1 VLAGFFAL
9 VDPRNT
15 FAMRK
20 PIAAIIVLLS
30 LCVLLALLTVN
41 LLVTRNKPFL
51 LERAE
56 RILGRQVKVSE
67 IEVSLLPLCVRFDN
81 LAVSDDPAYAS
92 GLFFEARSLQLSM
105 ELLPLLL
112 QRVRIKSIAV
122 QNPRISVIRN
132 EMGSYNFST
141 LGKVEKNGATENRKR
156 SSNDARRLW
165 LKPPLLV
172 RNVEVVNGIVRYLD
186 TRSDLTATQVDLKIT
201 DFALNAPFTLELALA
216 IFAPKQNIR
225 IRTSLG
231 PIDGASAVTEVPLD
245 GRIDAQELNM
255 DELRAAAPTLR
266 KTLPK
271 ALDLRGVY
279 TIKDL
284 TLQGTLSHPRLRGAI
299 EGTEASVRFD

>member
-1 VLAGFFAL
+1 
-9 VDPRNT
+9 
-15 FAMRK
+15 MRK

-41 LLVTRNKPFL
+41 LLVTRNKPYL
-51 LERAE
+51 LQRAE

-67 IEVSLLPLCVRFDN
+67 IEVSLLPLGVRFN
-81 LAVSDDPAYAS
+81 NFAVSDDPAYSS
-92 GLFFEARSLQLSM
+92 GLFLEARSLQLSL

-112 QRVRIKSIAV
+112 QRIRIKTITV
-122 QNPRISVIRN
+122 QNPRISVVRN
-132 EMGSYNFST
+132 EMGRYNFST
-141 LGKVEKNGATENRKR
+141 LGDIEKNGASENRKR

-172 RNVEVVNGIVRYLD
+172 RNVEVINGIVRYVD
-186 TRSDLTATQVDLKIT
+186 MRSDLTATQVDLKMT

-216 IFAPKQNIR
+216 IFAPRQNLR
-225 IRTSLG
+225 IITSLG
-231 PIDGASAVTEVPLD
+231 PIEGLSAVTEVPLD

-255 DELRAAAPTLR
+255 DAIRAAAPTLR
-266 KTLPK
+266 KTLPR

-279 TIKDL
+279 TIRDL
-284 TLQGTLSHPRLRGAI
+284 TLQGTLSHPRVRGTI